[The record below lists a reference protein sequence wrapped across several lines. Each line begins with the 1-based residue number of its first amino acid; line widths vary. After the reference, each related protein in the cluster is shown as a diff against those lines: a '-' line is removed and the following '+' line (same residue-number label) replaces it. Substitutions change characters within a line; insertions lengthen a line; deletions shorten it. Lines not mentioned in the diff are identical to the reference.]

1 MKKFFFNDPK
11 LLVYGFLIIFFASYG
26 QTFFIALFN
35 DDIKS
40 LYSLTD
46 GEFGLLYALS
56 TTLSSL
62 LLINFAKLID
72 YIDLRVYSFLV
83 TLGLLLPCLAIYLL
97 PPSVIYLF
105 IIIFALRFF
114 GQGAM
119 NHAGITSMT
128 RYFGKDRGKAIS
140 IGNLGGMLGVMFLPL
155 IVVFISNYLNFRQ
168 IWFLCAMSLLFFL
181 PILFFTLSN
190 QFERQKKFRASVS
203 NENKKWRTIDV
214 IKNRIFLIYLPITS
228 SFSFIGTGLMFH
240 QIFIFSQKGWTI
252 EMLGTGF
259 IFLGGFSIVGL
270 LIGGPLIDVLNPR
283 KAIQFVLMPIFFG
296 VLILLFFDSYFF
308 LIIYMSLYG
317 LNLGISAPFIGS
329 LWAELFGLESIG
341 TVKALFHA
349 ISVLASALSPFIF
362 GYIID
367 WGFGITTISIISIIM
382 ITIATFLPII
392 LKTNEQSNI
401 R

>member
-1 MKKFFFNDPK
+1 MKNFFFHDPK
-11 LLVYGFLIIFFASYG
+11 LLLYGFLIIFFASYG

-35 DDIKS
+35 NDIKHF
-40 LYSLTD
+40 YSLTD
-46 GEFGLLYALS
+46 GQFGLVYALS

-72 YIDLRVYSFLV
+72 FIDLRIYSFLV
-83 TLGLLLPCLAIYLL
+83 TVGLIIPCLAIYFL
-97 PPSVIYLF
+97 PSNIIFLF

-119 NHAGITSMT
+119 NHAGLTSMT

-140 IGNLGGMLGVMFLPL
+140 IGNLGGMLGVMLLPF
-155 IVVFISNYLNFRQ
+155 VVVYLSRFFNFRQ
-168 IWFLCAMSLLFFL
+168 IWLLCSISLLFFL
-181 PILFFTLSN
+181 PILFFTLSK
-190 QFERQKKFRASVS
+190 QTERQKRFKDSIS
-203 NENKKWRTIDV
+203 QENQKWKTIDV
-214 IKNRIFLIYLPITS
+214 IKNKTFLIYLPLTS
-228 SFSFIGTGLMFH
+228 AFSFIGTGLMFH

-252 EMLGTGF
+252 EMLGMGF

-270 LIGGPLIDVLNPR
+270 LLGGPLIDILNPR
-283 KAIQFVLMPIFFG
+283 KAIIFVLFPIFFG
-296 VLILLFFDSYFF
+296 ILNLLFFESYFS

-329 LWAELFGLESIG
+329 LWAELFGLESLG

-349 ISVLASALSPFIF
+349 IGVLASAISPVIF

-367 WGFGITTISIISIIM
+367 WGFGIRMISIISLLMIISA
-382 ITIATFLPII
+382 TILPII
-392 LKTNEQSNI
+392 VKTDE
-401 R
+401 